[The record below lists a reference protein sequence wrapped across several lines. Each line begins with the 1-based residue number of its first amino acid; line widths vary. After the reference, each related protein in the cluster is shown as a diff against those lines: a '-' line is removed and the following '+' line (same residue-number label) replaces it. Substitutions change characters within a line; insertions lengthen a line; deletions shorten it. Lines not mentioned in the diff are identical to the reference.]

1 MSVRQGVLAALEAA
15 HRRSSDGALP
25 TGWVKGATCVTA
37 VSLLGI
43 GHAAFGQQPSG
54 AQPPQNLEEI
64 TVTGSRI
71 RRTTDFDTS
80 NPTTVVDDSFI
91 KNLGIVNV
99 GEAISQ
105 LPSNVSTFTPEN
117 TGNSNFFAGST
128 VANLRGLNPFFG
140 SRTLTLINTR
150 RFVPTNQGDGVDLN
164 FIPSVLIDHID
175 SVTGG
180 ASAAYGSGAIS
191 GVQNIFL
198 NRKLDGALLD
208 VDTYQTGHSDGTDN
222 HAGFAWGTGFN
233 DNKGHIVVG
242 AEHEKSEQVDCLS
255 RDWCQQGYGFVA
267 GPAGGPSNIL
277 ASDVRANQISY
288 TGVFNNFAPTSVAPT
303 TFQADP
309 TGTGLIP
316 FNRGTGNVDSTPY
329 NNVVGGDG
337 ISIFQY
343 TNLNAPVDRNIAT
356 GLFSYAFNDKTTM
369 SVDVSWGRVETLNVT
384 GGLNDNLSAIH
395 PDNAYV
401 QLNPGLQAA
410 VDPTFGATLN
420 KDWTEQT
427 NPYSKFTTDVKR
439 AAIGFDGQFG
449 DSSWSWEGY
458 YQWGRTNREQLV
470 AQNRH
475 LNAYLMA
482 VDSVLDANGNPV
494 CRVTRDG
501 FAAAAAAT
509 PAYAYADPRIAQ
521 GCVPLD
527 PFGDQPIAKAAQDYS
542 FGFLD
547 ENLDYTQQVGA
558 FDASGD
564 IWKGMSGGPFQVAA
578 GLEYRTELGHNIGS
592 QNGAPDWVRTDY
604 LIQYGESFSGKVNVT
619 EGFVE
624 LNTPLLKDKPGAS
637 RLEFNTALRQSRYDN
652 TGLAGTTGE
661 SRSHTFTTWKVS
673 GIYDPVDFFR
683 IRASRSRDL
692 RAANFRELYYGQL
705 IHAGGAFGY
714 CGPSGS
720 FQADPCDWSLEGNV
734 DLKPESADTTTF
746 GIVFTPVERAKGFQ
760 IALDAFDIKI
770 TDAIQQANIR
780 RVLDGCQI
788 SNLPEFCALI
798 VPDVP
803 GVYTYDPTT
812 NEGVAS
818 IRALAFNGSAYSYKG
833 VDVTGNYTVDFKNDG
848 SLNFRLLATHMSEQK
863 FEPTPGQPFVNVV
876 GQTGTANS
884 FLSDY
889 QPAADWTA
897 NFSTTYARNKYS
909 ITGQVR
915 YVSSGVMNYYG
926 LTPSDAGYPGSA
938 PYVTQDVNTVPSY
951 DVLNVSGS
959 YNFNLTGGTQLQLFA
974 TINNLTDKAPPIA
987 SGTGFGGGNG
997 GTNPVFYDAI
1007 GRAARVGLRVSF

>member
-1 MSVRQGVLAALEAA
+1 MSVRQGVLTALGVAS
-15 HRRSSDGALP
+15 RDSSDRLP
-25 TGWVKGATCVTA
+25 MVLVKGATCFAAISV
-37 VSLLGI
+37 LGV
-43 GHAAFGQQPSG
+43 GSAAYGQQSG

-99 GEAISQ
+99 GEAVSQ
-105 LPSNVSTFTPEN
+105 LPSNVSAFRPET

-140 SRTLTLINTR
+140 SRTLTLLDTR

-198 NRKLDGALLD
+198 NRRLEGVKLD
-208 VDTYQTGHSDGTDN
+208 VDSYQTSQGDGADN
-222 HAGFAWGTGFN
+222 HAGFAFGTKIGENGRFVL
-233 DNKGHIVVG
+233 GV
-242 AEHEKSEQVDCLS
+242 EHEKSDAIKCLD
-255 RDWCQQGYGFVA
+255 RDWCKKGVGFIT
-267 GPAGGPSNIL
+267 GPAGGPSNVL
-277 ASDVRANQISY
+277 ASDVRQNQTSY
-288 TGVFNNFAPTSVAPT
+288 TGVFNNFAGGPT
-303 TFQADP
+303 TMQANAAGD
-309 TGTGLIP
+309 GLTTFNIGAGENTVP
-316 FNRGTGNVDSTPY
+316 F

-337 ISIFQY
+337 TSIYQY
-343 TNLNAPVDRNIAT
+343 TNLTAPIDRNVAT
-356 GLFSYAFNDKTTM
+356 GLFSFDFNDKTSM
-369 SVDVSWGRVETLNVT
+369 SVDLSWGKVKTVDIN
-384 GGLNDNLSAIH
+384 GGLNDNLSLIQ

-410 VDPTFGATLN
+410 VGPFGAFLN
-420 KDWTEQT
+420 KDWTAQT
-427 NPYSKFTTDVKR
+427 YPHSEFTTDVKR
-439 AAIGFDGQFG
+439 VAVGFNGEFG
-449 DSSWSWEGY
+449 DSSWTWEGY
-458 YQWGRTNREQLV
+458 YQYGKTNREQLV
-470 AQNRH
+470 ADNRH

-482 VDSVLDANGNPV
+482 VDSVLDGNGNPV

-501 FAAAAAAT
+501 FATAILT
-509 PAYAYADPRIAQ
+509 SPQYAFADPRIAQ

-527 PFGDQPIAKAAQDYS
+527 PFGSQAIPQAAKDYS

-547 ENLDYTQQVGA
+547 ENLDYKQQVAA

-564 IWKGMSGGPFQVAA
+564 IWEGMGAGPFQLAA

-619 EGFVE
+619 EAFAE
-624 LNTPLLKDKPGAS
+624 LNTPLLKDRPGAS
-637 RLEFNTALRQSRYDN
+637 RLEFNTAVRSSKYKN

-661 SRSHTFTTWKVS
+661 TREHSFNTWKVS
-673 GIYDPVDFFR
+673 GIYDPVQWFR
-683 IRASRSRDL
+683 IRVSRSRDL

-714 CGPSGS
+714 CGPAGS

-734 DLKPESADTTTF
+734 NLVPEAADTKTF
-746 GIVFTPVERAKGFQ
+746 GIVITPVKRAKGFQ
-760 IALDAFDIKI
+760 LAVDAFDIQIK
-770 TDAIQQANIR
+770 DAIQQANIR

-788 SNLPEFCALI
+788 SNLPEFCSLI

-803 GVYTYDPTT
+803 GIYAYDPAT
-812 NEGVAS
+812 NSGVDQ
-818 IRALAFNGSAYSYKG
+818 IRALAFNGSGYSYKG
-833 VDVTGNYTVDFKNDG
+833 LDLTANYMVDLKGEGD
-848 SLNFRLLATHMSEQK
+848 LNFRLLATHMSEQK
-863 FEPTPGQPFVNVV
+863 FQPTPGQPYIDVV
-876 GQTGTANS
+876 GQTGTSNS

-889 QPAADWTA
+889 QPAADWVS
-897 NFSTTYARNKYS
+897 NLSTTYTHSRAS
-909 ITGQVR
+909 VTGQIR

-926 LTPSDAGYPGSA
+926 ITPNDPGYPGAA
-938 PYVTQDVNTVPSY
+938 PYVTMDANHVPSY
-951 DVLNVSGS
+951 TTLNVTGS
-959 YNFNLTGGTQLQLFA
+959 YDFNLTGGTQLEVYA
-974 TINNLTDKAPPIA
+974 TVNNLTDKIPPIA
-987 SGTGFGGGNG
+987 AGSGFGGNGNG
-997 GTNPVFYDAI
+997 GTNPVFFDAV
-1007 GRAARVGLRVSF
+1007 GRAFRLGLRMSF